1 MLDTLSAEEIR
12 TIRQKTREGMTEA
25 EILDWIEAGREAA
38 MRDNTNPW
46 SNGAD
51 YDAGIY
57 DGYVDSKGEIHYYD
71 AEKNV
76 WTADTGLIE
85 PCALAQEV
93 DIFLPRAVWL
103 QIVAMTRNTKTEWL
117 GYLDYEEGE
126 GVITATA
133 LTIPK
138 QKATSVEVEPLEPQ
152 VGKGVIHAHPGDGTP
167 SFSGTDDKTLNP
179 NNEFSIVISRGLQM
193 TAVAKRKLPC
203 GAISLV
209 PAAVTV
215 EGPEQDM
222 EFYEQNKSKIDD
234 DSQSSQRQNA
244 FAMGQAARYARGP

>member
-1 MLDTLSAEEIR
+1 MLDTLSAEEVQA
-12 TIRQKTREGMTEA
+12 IRQKTKEGMVEN
-25 EILDWIEAGREAA
+25 EILDCIESDREAV
-38 MRDNTNPW
+38 MRGHTSLWPEEI
-46 SNGAD
+46 D
-51 YDAGIY
+51 YGRGIY
-57 DGYVDSKGEIHYYD
+57 DGYTDCGPATQYGD

-85 PCALAQEV
+85 PCALAQEAS
-93 DIFLPRAVWL
+93 IFLPRAVWL
-103 QIVAMTRNTKTEWL
+103 QIVAMTQNTKTEWL
-117 GYLDYEEGE
+117 GYLDYEEAE

-167 SFSGTDDKTLNP
+167 SFSSTDDKTLNP

-193 TAVAKRKLPC
+193 TAVSKHKLPC

-215 EGPEQDM
+215 EGPEQDTG
-222 EFYEQNKSKIDD
+222 FYEQNKSKIDD
-234 DSQSSQRQNA
+234 DSTSRQQHNA
-244 FAMGQAARYARGP
+244 FTQPQAARYARGP